1 VKISIFCVICAKK
14 PQSALMICYCIAKKN
29 AYLCRKDSVMTR
41 ANVTSAIKMALRG
54 LPYTMDVRLFGSEAR
69 GDARENSDI
78 DLLILLDSE
87 QVNLSDEEK
96 VFSKL
101 YPIEL
106 QYGIAINPIILPK
119 NDWGKR
125 KTPLYENIEKEGVAL

>member
-1 VKISIFCVICAKK
+1 
-14 PQSALMICYCIAKKN
+14 
-29 AYLCRKDSVMTR
+29 MTR

-54 LPYTMDVRLFGSEAR
+54 LPYAMDVRLFGSEAR
-69 GDARENSDI
+69 GDAREKSDI

-87 QVNLSDEEK
+87 RVNLSDEEK